1 LQFEVFQRYS
11 SSPWP
16 FSPFRPCKMCGVA
29 FRSNSTRKISSRNNF
44 GVALQPKSSAFI
56 TPRLF
61 GSYSSVCF
69 RATASC
75 GIALKANNIGNS
87 RPFSTTY
94 SKKIRFLVKN
104 KISFSNLNMRRKDG
118 SVAHSLLH
126 RSEKCQSTLATCSTI
141 VDEASTS
148 TSNNSKS
155 VTDAKTDTAKRKSSR
170 GSKKEVDGDMKEKE
184 VHTNKKRIF
193 ARTRKAATKTSDNI
207 STNQENKKTDNCKL
221 KRGADSFKEKKVNN
235 RAKSKAEVS
244 AASSVPEIC
253 MQSSIDG
260 SVIEKKPLVPLYP
273 PRAKSVVVVESATK
287 AKVIQKYLG
296 DMYEV
301 LPSYGHVRDLA
312 GRSKSVRPDDDFSMV
327 WEVPAAAWT
336 HLKSIKVALQRA
348 ENLILASDPDREGEA
363 IAWHIKEMLEQQGV
377 LGFDV
382 TVARVVFHEI
392 SEDAIKKALMSPRY
406 IDMDLVNAYL
416 ARRSL
421 DYLIGFGISPLL
433 WRKLPGCQ
441 SAGRV
446 QSAALALVC
455 DREAEIEQFKAH
467 EYWTVQTDFKIQSA
481 DPSNATCIPF
491 CIKHLNSKK
500 LDQLSIPSQEE
511 AQAIEKMIHSST
523 FEVLGVK
530 RSKIHKNPPL
540 PYITSSLQQD
550 AANKLHFTAGYT
562 MKIAQNLYEG
572 INLSSEE
579 TTGLIT
585 YIRTDGFHI
594 SDGAVEDIRSLV
606 KERYGQKYV
615 SEDIRKYLKKVKNAQ
630 EAHEAIRPTSI
641 RRPPSSLVG
650 ILDDDSLKLYTLI
663 WKRTMAC
670 QMEASRT
677 EMIQVDV
684 GIPEGEMNFHS
695 TASKLD
701 FKGYRAVYEDDQAS
715 PCIDSSEGDCV
726 HECNFEA
733 LSKLMVK
740 DLVFPVNVHLG
751 QHFTKPPPRYSE
763 GALIKK
769 LEELGIGRPSTYASI
784 MKVLLDRKYVTAKS
798 RVLHP
803 EFRGRMVSAF
813 LLHHFSEVSDYNFT
827 ANMETELDNVS
838 AGSTEWKGLLKDYW
852 ERFSKYCADVSK
864 LDGRKVERMLEEKF
878 GPILFSDVYK
888 DCRICPSCSEG
899 TLRFKVSRYGEG
911 YFVGCDRHPKCKYIA
926 RSLSQQ
932 EDETEPIE
940 ENAKSFEPRLLG
952 VMPDSDQKVFLKQGP
967 YGYYVQVGEDKKG
980 LFPKRVSLS
989 KVKDIDSVTLED
1001 AIELLQYPKIL
1012 GKHPEDDNLV
1022 LITHSKVGYNIK
1034 HRRFIAQVP
1043 K

>member
-1 LQFEVFQRYS
+1 
-11 SSPWP
+11 
-16 FSPFRPCKMCGVA
+16 
-29 FRSNSTRKISSRNNF
+29 
-44 GVALQPKSSAFI
+44 
-56 TPRLF
+56 
-61 GSYSSVCF
+61 
-69 RATASC
+69 
-75 GIALKANNIGNS
+75 
-87 RPFSTTY
+87 
-94 SKKIRFLVKN
+94 
-104 KISFSNLNMRRKDG
+104 
-118 SVAHSLLH
+118 
-126 RSEKCQSTLATCSTI
+126 
-141 VDEASTS
+141 
-148 TSNNSKS
+148 
-155 VTDAKTDTAKRKSSR
+155 
-170 GSKKEVDGDMKEKE
+170 
-184 VHTNKKRIF
+184 
-193 ARTRKAATKTSDNI
+193 
-207 STNQENKKTDNCKL
+207 
-221 KRGADSFKEKKVNN
+221 
-235 RAKSKAEVS
+235 
-244 AASSVPEIC
+244 
-253 MQSSIDG
+253 
-260 SVIEKKPLVPLYP
+260 
-273 PRAKSVVVVESATK
+273 
-287 AKVIQKYLG
+287 
-296 DMYEV
+296 
-301 LPSYGHVRDLA
+301 
-312 GRSKSVRPDDDFSMV
+312 
-327 WEVPAAAWT
+327 
-336 HLKSIKVALQRA
+336 
-348 ENLILASDPDREGEA
+348 
-363 IAWHIKEMLEQQGV
+363 
-377 LGFDV
+377 
-382 TVARVVFHEI
+382 
-392 SEDAIKKALMSPRY
+392 MSPRY

-733 LSKLMVK
+733 LSKLMV
-740 DLVFPVNVHLG
+740 
-751 QHFTKPPPRYSE
+751 
-763 GALIKK
+763 A
-769 LEELGIGRPSTYASI
+769 
-784 MKVLLDRKYVTAKS
+784 VTI
-798 RVLHP
+798 P
-803 EFRGRMVSAF
+803 F
-813 LLHHFSEVSDYNFT
+813 LYPLSFS
-827 ANMETELDNVS
+827 
-838 AGSTEWKGLLKDYW
+838 G
-852 ERFSKYCADVSK
+852 YC
-864 LDGRKVERMLEEKF
+864 R
-878 GPILFSDVYK
+878 LFV
-888 DCRICPSCSEG
+888 I
-899 TLRFKVSRYGEG
+899 
-911 YFVGCDRHPKCKYIA
+911 I
-926 RSLSQQ
+926 
-932 EDETEPIE
+932 
-940 ENAKSFEPRLLG
+940 
-952 VMPDSDQKVFLKQGP
+952 
-967 YGYYVQVGEDKKG
+967 
-980 LFPKRVSLS
+980 
-989 KVKDIDSVTLED
+989 
-1001 AIELLQYPKIL
+1001 
-1012 GKHPEDDNLV
+1012 
-1022 LITHSKVGYNIK
+1022 
-1034 HRRFIAQVP
+1034 
-1043 K
+1043 